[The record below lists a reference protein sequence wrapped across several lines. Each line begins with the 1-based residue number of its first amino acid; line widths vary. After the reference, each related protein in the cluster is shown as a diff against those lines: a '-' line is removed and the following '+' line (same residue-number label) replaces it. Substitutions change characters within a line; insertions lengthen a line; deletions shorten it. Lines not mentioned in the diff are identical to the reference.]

1 MKQISKNKIKTAIL
15 VFLICISTVV
25 LLESCKH
32 SKEADLQGTIAQQN
46 AVYTQDKTFG
56 NGEKTVIVTVI
67 TNDNSDNSDNSNNSV
82 KFTLNTDKDTL
93 GDALKEYGLIEG
105 ENGAYGLYVKK
116 VNGIR
121 ADYDSDKAYWAFFKD
136 GSPLE
141 AGVDSTQINSGDSF
155 EIRYTPAP

>member
-32 SKEADLQGTIAQQN
+32 SKEADLQNAAATQN

-56 NGEKTVIVTVI
+56 NGEKTVMVTVI
-67 TNDNSDNSDNSNNSV
+67 TADNSV

-93 GDALKEYGLIEG
+93 GDALKEYELIEG
-105 ENGAYGLYVKK
+105 ENGAYGLFVNK

-136 GSPLE
+136 GSLLE
-141 AGVDSTQINSGDSF
+141 SGVDSTQIHSGDSF

>member
-32 SKEADLQGTIAQQN
+32 SKEADLQGTIAQQH

-56 NGEKTVIVTVI
+56 NGEKTVMVTVV
-67 TNDNSDNSDNSNNSV
+67 TDDNSV

-105 ENGAYGLYVKK
+105 DNGSYGLYVKK

-155 EIRYTPAP
+155 EIRYTPTP

>member
-56 NGEKTVIVTVI
+56 NGEKTVMVTVI
-67 TNDNSDNSDNSNNSV
+67 TDDNSV

-105 ENGAYGLYVKK
+105 DNGSYGLYVKK

>member
-56 NGEKTVIVTVI
+56 NGEKTVMVTVI
-67 TNDNSDNSDNSNNSV
+67 TDDNSV

-105 ENGAYGLYVKK
+105 DNGSYGLYVKK

-121 ADYDSDKAYWAFFKD
+121 ADYDSDKAYWAFFKG

-155 EIRYTPAP
+155 EIRYTPTP

>member
-56 NGEKTVIVTVI
+56 NGEKTVMVTVI
-67 TNDNSDNSDNSNNSV
+67 TDDNSV

-93 GDALKEYGLIEG
+93 GDALKEYELIEG
-105 ENGAYGLYVKK
+105 DNEAYGLYVKK

-155 EIRYTPAP
+155 EIRYTPMP

>member
-56 NGEKTVIVTVI
+56 NGEKTVMVTVI
-67 TNDNSDNSDNSNNSV
+67 TDDNSV
-82 KFTLNTDKDTL
+82 KFTLNTDKNTL
-93 GDALKEYGLIEG
+93 GDALKEYELIEG
-105 ENGAYGLYVKK
+105 DNGAYGLYVKK

-155 EIRYTPAP
+155 EIRYTPTP

>member
-56 NGEKTVIVTVI
+56 NGEKTVMVTVI
-67 TNDNSDNSDNSNNSV
+67 TDDNSV
-82 KFTLNTDKDTL
+82 KFTLNTDKDPL
-93 GDALKEYGLIEG
+93 GDALKEYELIEG
-105 ENGAYGLYVKK
+105 DNEAYGLYVKK

-155 EIRYTPAP
+155 EIRYTPMP

>member
-56 NGEKTVIVTVI
+56 NGEKTVMVTVI
-67 TNDNSDNSDNSNNSV
+67 TDDNSV

-93 GDALKEYGLIEG
+93 GDALKEYELIEG
-105 ENGAYGLYVKK
+105 DNEAYGLYVKK

-155 EIRYTPAP
+155 EIRYTPSP

>member
-15 VFLICISTVV
+15 VFFICISTVV

-56 NGEKTVIVTVI
+56 NGEKTVMVTVI
-67 TNDNSDNSDNSNNSV
+67 TDDNSV

-105 ENGAYGLYVKK
+105 DNGSYGLYVKK

-155 EIRYTPAP
+155 EIRYTPTP

>member
-56 NGEKTVIVTVI
+56 NGEKTVMVTVI
-67 TNDNSDNSDNSNNSV
+67 TDDNSV

-105 ENGAYGLYVKK
+105 DNGSYGLYVKK

-141 AGVDSTQINSGDSF
+141 ACVDSTQINSGDSF
-155 EIRYTPAP
+155 EIRYTPTP

>member
-56 NGEKTVIVTVI
+56 NGEKTVMVTVI
-67 TNDNSDNSDNSNNSV
+67 TDDNSV

-105 ENGAYGLYVKK
+105 DNGFYGLYVKK

-121 ADYDSDKAYWAFFKD
+121 AYYDSDKAYWAFFKD

-155 EIRYTPAP
+155 EIRYTPTP

>member
-32 SKEADLQGTIAQQN
+32 SKEADLKGTIAQQN

-56 NGEKTVIVTVI
+56 NGEKTVMVTVI
-67 TNDNSDNSDNSNNSV
+67 TDDNSV

-93 GDALKEYGLIEG
+93 GDALKEYELIEG
-105 ENGAYGLYVKK
+105 DNEAYGLYVKK

-155 EIRYTPAP
+155 EIRYTPSP

>member
-56 NGEKTVIVTVI
+56 NGEKTVMVTVI
-67 TNDNSDNSDNSNNSV
+67 TDDNSV

-93 GDALKEYGLIEG
+93 SDALKEYGLIEG
-105 ENGAYGLYVKK
+105 DNGSYGLYVKK

-155 EIRYTPAP
+155 EIRYTPTP

>member
-56 NGEKTVIVTVI
+56 NGEKTVMVTVI
-67 TNDNSDNSDNSNNSV
+67 TDDNSV

-93 GDALKEYGLIEG
+93 GDALKEYELIEG
-105 ENGAYGLYVKK
+105 DNEAYGLYVKK

-155 EIRYTPAP
+155 EIRYTP

>member
-1 MKQISKNKIKTAIL
+1 MKQISKNKIKTAIM

-56 NGEKTVIVTVI
+56 NGEKTVMVTVI
-67 TNDNSDNSDNSNNSV
+67 TDDNSV
-82 KFTLNTDKDTL
+82 KFTLNTDKNTL
-93 GDALKEYGLIEG
+93 GDALKEYELIEG
-105 ENGAYGLYVKK
+105 DNGAYGLYVKK

-121 ADYDSDKAYWAFFKD
+121 ADYDSDKAYLAFFKD

-155 EIRYTPAP
+155 EIRYTPTP

>member
-56 NGEKTVIVTVI
+56 NGEKTVMVTVI
-67 TNDNSDNSDNSNNSV
+67 TDDNSV

-93 GDALKEYGLIEG
+93 GDALKEYELIEG
-105 ENGAYGLYVKK
+105 DNEAYGLYVKK

-155 EIRYTPAP
+155 EIRYTPTP

>member
-56 NGEKTVIVTVI
+56 NGEKTVMVTVI
-67 TNDNSDNSDNSNNSV
+67 TVDNSV
-82 KFTLNTDKDTL
+82 KFTLNTDKYTL

-105 ENGAYGLYVKK
+105 DNGSYGLYVKK

-155 EIRYTPAP
+155 EIRYTPTP

>member
-32 SKEADLQGTIAQQN
+32 SKEADLRGTIAQQN

-56 NGEKTVIVTVI
+56 NGEKTVMVTVI
-67 TNDNSDNSDNSNNSV
+67 TDDNSV

-105 ENGAYGLYVKK
+105 DNGSYGLYVKK

>member
-56 NGEKTVIVTVI
+56 NGEKTVMVTVI
-67 TNDNSDNSDNSNNSV
+67 TDDNSV

-105 ENGAYGLYVKK
+105 DNGSYGLYVKK

-155 EIRYTPAP
+155 EIRYTPTP

>member
-15 VFLICISTVV
+15 VFLICISTIV

-32 SKEADLQGTIAQQN
+32 SKEADLQNNTVTQN

-56 NGEKTVIVTVI
+56 NGEKTVMVTVI
-67 TNDNSDNSDNSNNSV
+67 TADNSV
-82 KFTLNTDKDTL
+82 KFTLNTDKETL

-105 ENGAYGLYVKK
+105 ENGAYGLFVKK
-116 VNGIR
+116 VNGIK

-136 GSPLE
+136 GIMLE
-141 AGVDSTQINSGDSF
+141 KGVDSVQIHSGDSF
-155 EIRYTPAP
+155 EIRYTTMP

>member
-56 NGEKTVIVTVI
+56 NGEKTVMVTVI
-67 TNDNSDNSDNSNNSV
+67 TDDNSV

-93 GDALKEYGLIEG
+93 GDALKEYELIEG
-105 ENGAYGLYVKK
+105 DNGAYGLYVKK

-121 ADYDSDKAYWAFFKD
+121 ADYDSDKAYWAFFKA

-155 EIRYTPAP
+155 EIRYTPMP

>member
-56 NGEKTVIVTVI
+56 NGEKTVMVTVV
-67 TNDNSDNSDNSNNSV
+67 TDDNSV

-105 ENGAYGLYVKK
+105 DNGSYGLYVKK

-155 EIRYTPAP
+155 EIRYTPTP

>member
-56 NGEKTVIVTVI
+56 NSEKTVMVTVI
-67 TNDNSDNSDNSNNSV
+67 TDDNSV

-93 GDALKEYGLIEG
+93 GDALKEYELIEG
-105 ENGAYGLYVKK
+105 DNEAYGLYVKK

-155 EIRYTPAP
+155 EIRYTPSP

>member
-56 NGEKTVIVTVI
+56 NGEKTVMVTVI
-67 TNDNSDNSDNSNNSV
+67 TDDNSV

-93 GDALKEYGLIEG
+93 GDALKEYELIEG
-105 ENGAYGLYVKK
+105 DNGAYGLYVKK

-155 EIRYTPAP
+155 EIRYTPTP

>member
-1 MKQISKNKIKTAIL
+1 M
-15 VFLICISTVV
+15 
-25 LLESCKH
+25 
-32 SKEADLQGTIAQQN
+32 QGTIAQQN

-56 NGEKTVIVTVI
+56 NGEKTVMVTVI
-67 TNDNSDNSDNSNNSV
+67 TDDNSV

-105 ENGAYGLYVKK
+105 DNGSYGLYVKK

-155 EIRYTPAP
+155 EIRYTPTP